1 MQHMSVVVY
10 RMKQIH
16 KISLKYVPNDWSSP
30 PRTAKTANN
39 GLAVNVRLTVGL
51 NRSKSKIIPMDLVAP
66 VIVASRPHR
75 RVLPPPPPLRVTQM
89 SIDHSTCHSIANPQG
104 RPWRIRP
111 LSNTWFLGSLQVHT
125 PNDRFIRL
133 CSAQDRDQ
141 QTE

>member
-1 MQHMSVVVY
+1 LQHMSVVVY

-66 VIVASRPHR
+66 VIVASRVGSTISWYTTGRVGSPTR
-75 RVLPPPPPLRVTQM
+75 RVGSGPEKSDPW
-89 SIDHSTCHSIANPQG
+89 ST
-104 RPWRIRP
+104 
-111 LSNTWFLGSLQVHT
+111 LGCERERSGELT
-125 PNDRFIRL
+125 
-133 CSAQDRDQ
+133 C
-141 QTE
+141 

>member
-1 MQHMSVVVY
+1 MSVVVY

-16 KISLKYVPNDWSSP
+16 KISLKYVPNDWSVPP

-75 RVLPPPPPLRVTQM
+75 RVLPPPPLRVTQM
-89 SIDHSTCHSIANPQG
+89 SIY
-104 RPWRIRP
+104 
-111 LSNTWFLGSLQVHT
+111 
-125 PNDRFIRL
+125 
-133 CSAQDRDQ
+133 
-141 QTE
+141 